1 VTLMEVL
8 VDCQF
13 ADGLRLCRESAP
25 EIIIETKGGEF
36 ACQGEPY
43 TLIVNDLEVDDWRL
57 A

>member
-1 VTLMEVL
+1 MEVL